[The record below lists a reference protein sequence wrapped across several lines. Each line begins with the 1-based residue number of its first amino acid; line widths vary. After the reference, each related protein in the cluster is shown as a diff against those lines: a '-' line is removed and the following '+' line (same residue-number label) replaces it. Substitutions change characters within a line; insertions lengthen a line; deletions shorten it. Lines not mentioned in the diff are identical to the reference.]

1 MYIENE
7 VEQEVGLLNGSR
19 VAVKNDNIQG
29 VGSFW
34 GLSVLTVVMCLLVLY
49 IGRNMGPPRW
59 NEKVAVWMVENNIH
73 DRGFYVRLCHMKDL
87 SENEIRLCAT
97 SGCMA
102 AKMFVIQNPTV
113 SVKCKE
119 NIYRQALR
127 DERYEL
133 QKANR
138 TGELDDVIHEMGDD
152 SFFRK
157 TQGWL
162 RRFL

>member
-1 MYIENE
+1 MNQHKMML
-7 VEQEVGLLNGSR
+7 VNGSL
-19 VAVKNDNIQG
+19 VAVKSDNIQG

-73 DRGFYVRLCHMKDL
+73 DRGFYVRLCRMKDL
-87 SENEIRLCAT
+87 SENEIWLCAT

-102 AKMFVIQNPTV
+102 AKCLIIQNQTV
-113 SVKCKE
+113 SVRYKE
-119 NIYRQALR
+119 GIYRQALR
-127 DERYEL
+127 DERREL

>member
-73 DRGFYVRLCHMKDL
+73 DRGFYVRLCRMKDL

-102 AKMFVIQNPTV
+102 AKCFIIQNPTV